1 MLHRTF
7 RFELSNTKQT
17 NQNRYLR
24 AHMIG
29 TASNLCHTKYFEV
42 YFLNFFIRYPVWKE
56 QDTLFFLRFSL
67 ETMDAPIQK
76 ADTRKESSS
85 RGCII
90 RKSDGYRYS
99 ADLLVTHM
107 NPVII
112 EKRGTIW
119 PGFGISLFLRVF
131 TAQDREIT
139 IFDTIP
145 RYLIG
150 RDRDIDIFKKQFRW
164 DRDTAICTGLVWTG
178 AGFQFYF
185 TDQGSVPR
193 ESRGKNRED
202 YPEKIA
208 HIIHQGI
215 RGPYLRPDEIRTMK
229 RDHSSINGGGGWQLL
244 MTW

>member
-1 MLHRTF
+1 MTIYSTVAAMLHRTF

-112 EKRGTIW
+112 EKRGTI
-119 PGFGISLFLRVF
+119 
-131 TAQDREIT
+131 
-139 IFDTIP
+139 
-145 RYLIG
+145 
-150 RDRDIDIFKKQFRW
+150 
-164 DRDTAICTGLVWTG
+164 
-178 AGFQFYF
+178 
-185 TDQGSVPR
+185 
-193 ESRGKNRED
+193 
-202 YPEKIA
+202 
-208 HIIHQGI
+208 
-215 RGPYLRPDEIRTMK
+215 
-229 RDHSSINGGGGWQLL
+229 
-244 MTW
+244 